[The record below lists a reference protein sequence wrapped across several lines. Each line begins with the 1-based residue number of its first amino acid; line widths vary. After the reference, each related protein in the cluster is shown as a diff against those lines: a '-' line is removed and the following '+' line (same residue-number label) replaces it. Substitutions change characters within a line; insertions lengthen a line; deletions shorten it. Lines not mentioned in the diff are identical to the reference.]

1 MLVVREEGMT
11 AAGMRYHEDLR
22 PSREL
27 HIRFDA
33 TPGIGRMWIDQQHF
47 RRWCTEKHENFRRVK
62 ADLTER
68 GILLGIPRR
77 TLGKGT
83 NYAGGAI
90 LALEIDVEHPLMGNV
105 VMRPVPAKT
114 RRLVE

>member
-1 MLVVREEGMT
+1 MS
-11 AAGMRYHEDLR
+11 YHEDLR

-33 TPGIGRMWIDQQHF
+33 SLNRMWIDQQHF
-47 RRWCTEKHENFRRVK
+47 RRWCTEKHENFRKVK

-68 GILLGIPRR
+68 GIVLGVPRR

-90 LALEIDVEHPLMGNV
+90 LSLEIDVEHPLMGNV
-105 VMRPVPAKT
+105 VVRPVPAKT